1 MKKILKSSNYFYILL
16 SLYAVLC
23 VVSCSKDPDV
33 TDDTPSTSTKPSNA
47 KILTYFGFTSKD
59 NPSMNGNSSM
69 YVMNGTHYVTVPLGV
84 PLTSL
89 KATYTVSPGATVSVK
104 NQPLVSGTTAL
115 DYSGVVEVKV
125 TAEDK
130 TSTVYFILVKNG
142 IPELDAKI
150 FDFMKKYDI
159 PGISVSIGHR
169 EKLVYSEGFGY
180 ANKATREPLRR
191 NYMLRLASCSKPMTS
206 ICVMRLVTEGKIKLT
221 YRPFASDGILSAKY
235 PSTGFEDITIQSLLE
250 HTSGIAQQFDP
261 MFDSP
266 TKPMTQEQTIR
277 YVLDHFNISAAVG
290 TKHSY
295 SNFGFCVLGRII
307 EEASGK
313 TYEAYLKETIAD
325 AIGRTTPRIGSTG
338 EANRFQN
345 ESVYYSQS
353 GTNGYG
359 NNMQRLD
366 SCGGLI
372 ASTGDLI
379 RLAFSLDGM
388 SGYPDIMTSET
399 HGIMTKASAAR
410 STYAKGWRVN
420 HSFFPSAAY
429 HTGNLAGTATMWVTN
444 YNNATHCAI
453 LCNSRSYISGFD
465 DALYVLM
472 RDVLKYTDWSK
483 YQDVYNK

>member
-1 MKKILKSSNYFYILL
+1 MKNLIKNSACVYILL
-16 SLYAVLC
+16 SLLVVLC
-23 VVSCSKDPDV
+23 VASCSKDPDV
-33 TDDTPSTSTKPSNA
+33 TDDPGSPSAPSNA
-47 KILTYFGFTSKD
+47 KSLTYFGFSTKD
-59 NPSMNGNSSM
+59 NPSMSTGSSM
-69 YVMNGTHYVTVPLGV
+69 YVMDGTYYITVPLGV

-89 KATYTVSPGATVSVK
+89 KATFTVSPGATVSVNNK
-104 NQPLVSGTTAL
+104 TITSGSTAL

-125 TAEDK
+125 TAENK
-130 TSTVYFILVKNG
+130 TSSVYYVLVKNG
-142 IPELDAKI
+142 IAELDAKI
-150 FDFMKKYDI
+150 YDFMKKYSI

-180 ANKATREPLRR
+180 AKKTTREPMRR

-221 YRPFASDGILSAKY
+221 DRPFSPDGILSAKY
-235 PSTGFEDITIQSLLE
+235 PSNGFEDITIQSLLE

-266 TKPMTQEQTIR
+266 TKSMTQEKTIR
-277 YVLDHFNISAAVG
+277 YVLDNFSVSSAVG

-295 SNFGFCVLGRII
+295 SNFGFCVLGRVI

-313 TYEAYLKETIAD
+313 SYEEFLKETIAD

-338 EANRFQN
+338 EANRLQY
-345 ESVYYSQS
+345 ETVYYSQD

-388 SGYPDIMTSET
+388 SGYPDIMSAET
-399 HGIMTKASAAR
+399 RGIMTKASAAR

-444 YNNATHCAI
+444 YNNSTHCAI

-472 RDVLKYTDWSK
+472 RDVLKYTDWGK
-483 YQDVYNK
+483 YQDIYNK